1 MQSTNPILTKGFNA
15 APAGNAAYQGQYRPD
30 FAPPAQPNGY
40 VPPSGGAH
48 LQGQQSYQQQAPQRV
63 MTLDD
68 VVIKAAI
75 TMSVLVAAAV
85 VTMLFLPINLILPVA
100 VVTGLG
106 TFVPVL
112 LVTLRRRVNPAFVLA
127 YSVIEGVFIGAL
139 SLLFERLFPGIVA
152 QAALATFVTAG
163 VTLFAYKFFNIR
175 VTARFRKMVLIGTA
189 AFAAVMLLNFILAM
203 FGADTG
209 LRDIGPGA
217 GMLSIVASVV
227 GVSLAVINLVLDFDY
242 IEQGVAQ
249 RASEDESWRA
259 AFGLVVTMVWL
270 YTELLRILSYFRQ
283 N

>member
-85 VTMLFLPINLILPVA
+85 VTMLFLPINLIRPVA

-227 GVSLAVINLVLDFDY
+227 GALWRSSTWCSTSTTSNRVSRSAPRRTSR
-242 IEQGVAQ
+242 G
-249 RASEDESWRA
+249 
-259 AFGLVVTMVWL
+259 GLPSVWW
-270 YTELLRILSYFRQ
+270 
-283 N
+283 

>member
-1 MQSTNPILTKGFNA
+1 MRSTNPILTKGFNA
-15 APAGNAAYQGQYRPD
+15 APRSNAAYQGQYRPD
-30 FAPPAQPNGY
+30 FAPPAYQPHPGFGQ
-40 VPPSGGAH
+40 P
-48 LQGQQSYQQQAPQRV
+48 QGQRSYLQQAPQRV

-68 VVIKAAI
+68 VVVKSAI
-75 TMSVLVAAAV
+75 TMGVLVATAI
-85 VTMLFLPINLILPVA
+85 VTMMFLPVHLILPVS
-100 VVTGLG
+100 VISGLG

-139 SLLFERLFPGIVA
+139 SLLFEVMWPGIVA

-175 VTARFRKMVLIGTA
+175 VTARFRKMVLIGTV
-189 AFAAVMLLNFILAM
+189 AFAAVMLLNFILSLL
-203 FGADTG
+203 GANTG

-217 GMLSIVASVV
+217 GMLSVVASLIGV
-227 GVSLAVINLVLDFDY
+227 GLAVVNLVLDFDY

-283 N
+283 D